1 MNDKIQN
8 VIELYEASY
17 DNFQGVCVF
26 KNYEPC
32 DTDFTS
38 ILFYDDI
45 FHFEFCDDDIEDFQF
60 TISNIKDIKFDE
72 VGSMTVS
79 VIELNNGDIIMI
91 HNL

>member
-1 MNDKIQN
+1 MNDLIQK
-8 VIELYEASY
+8 VIDLYEASY
-17 DNFQGVCVF
+17 DNFQGVCVV
-26 KNYEPC
+26 KNYEVC

-45 FHFEFCDDDIEDFQF
+45 FHFEFMDDDIEDFQF
-60 TISNIKDIKFDE
+60 NINDIKDIKFDN

-79 VIELNNGDIIMI
+79 IIKLNNDDVIMI